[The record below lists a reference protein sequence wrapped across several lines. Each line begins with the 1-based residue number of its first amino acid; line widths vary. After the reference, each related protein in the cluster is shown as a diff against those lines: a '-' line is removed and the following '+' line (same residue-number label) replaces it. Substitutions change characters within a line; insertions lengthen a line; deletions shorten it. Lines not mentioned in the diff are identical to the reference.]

1 MKTWQIVIVFMGSLW
16 FTACKKP
23 EDRSCFKRSGE
34 LSERSV
40 FLGNF
45 NRLDLRER
53 MKFVLMQD
61 STNKVVIQGGKN
73 LLNFVEVT
81 ENDGLVTV
89 VNNNRCNYWRNYAI
103 PTVEIHYTR
112 LINLNFE
119 GTERLYNADTLITD
133 YLTLTLK
140 DGGGTVDLKV
150 KALDIKAENTYG
162 WGNLVLHGS
171 TQSLRA
177 NLMGDGAFDFQGLK
191 VSNVLKILTVSSRDQ
206 KIGADGI
213 PLQVQIDGVGNVR
226 YWGTPSGIL
235 LNEYGSGTLINSN

>member
-1 MKTWQIVIVFMGSLW
+1 MKTWKIVVVLIGALW
-16 FTACKKP
+16 LSACKKP

-34 LSERSV
+34 LSERTV

-53 MKFVLMQD
+53 MKFVLIQD

-81 ENDGLVTV
+81 ENEGLVTV
-89 VNNNRCNYWRNYAI
+89 LNQNRCNYWRNYAM
-103 PTVEIHYTR
+103 PTVEIHFSQ
-112 LINLNFE
+112 LINLKFE
-119 GTERLYNADTLITD
+119 GTERLYNQDTLITD

-150 KALDIKAENTYG
+150 KAIDIKAENTYG

-177 NLMGDGAFDFQGLK
+177 NLMGDGAFNFQKLK
-191 VSNVLKILTVSSRDQ
+191 VTNELKILTVSSRDQ
-206 KIGADGI
+206 QIRADGI

-226 YWGTPSGIL
+226 YWGIPSGIS
-235 LNEYGSGTLINSN
+235 LNNYGSGALINSN